1 MLRSLC
7 NAPRNLRAF
16 LLICIV
22 LLTLTLVVVVTVR
35 PRPFWSEVEL
45 KKLRSLW
52 IGSLPPVPADPSN
65 RVADDPRAVALGR
78 KLFFDTRLSAS
89 GYVSC
94 ATCHRPDEAF
104 QDGLPLGKG
113 IRLTKR
119 RTQTL
124 LGVAY
129 NTWFF
134 WDGRKDSLWA
144 QALTPLEGAS
154 EMGGHRL
161 DEARVMAYFYRAD
174 YESLFGP
181 LPVVDGMASGD
192 SLSAEEQGAV
202 TRVFVNIG
210 KAIAA
215 YERTLLPA
223 PTRFDAYVDAVLNGD
238 DAGPGAFT
246 ADEVAGLKLF
256 IGKADC
262 VQCHNTPLFSDGKFH
277 NTGVPPLR
285 GQPSDVGWAN
295 GLPLMLNDEFGC
307 KGSYSDAGP
316 GECAD
321 RRYLVAG
328 LPSQIGA
335 FKTPTLRGV
344 ADRAPYMHTGQFA
357 TLAEVLHHYRAAPTA
372 LIGTSELYP
381 RPLTDPEIA
390 VLIAFLQT
398 LTNKPAGPELP

>member
-1 MLRSLC
+1 M
-7 NAPRNLRAF
+7 PRNLGNAPDSLKAL
-16 LLICIV
+16 LLIFIV
-22 LLTLTLVVVVTVR
+22 LLALTLVVVVTVR
-35 PRPFWSEVEL
+35 PQPFWSEAEL
-45 KKLRSLW
+45 QKLRSLW
-52 IGSLPPVPADPSN
+52 IGNLPPVPADPSN
-65 RVADDPRAVALGR
+65 RVADDPRAAALGR

-94 ATCHRPDEAF
+94 ATCHRPDKAF

-129 NTWFF
+129 DTWFF

-144 QALTPLEGAS
+144 QALTPLEGSS

-161 DEARVMAYFYRAD
+161 DDARVIAYFYRAD
-174 YESLFGP
+174 YETLFGP
-181 LPVVDGMASGD
+181 LPALDRTASGYGW
-192 SLSAEEQGAV
+192 SAEERGAV
-202 TRVFVNIG
+202 TRVVVNIG

-215 YERTLLPA
+215 YERTLVPA

-238 DAGPGAFT
+238 EAGQGSLT

-256 IGKADC
+256 IEEADC

-277 NTGVPPLR
+277 NTGLPPVS
-285 GQPSDVGWAN
+285 GQPPDAGWAN
-295 GLPLMLNDEFGC
+295 GLPLMLDDEFGC

-328 LPSQIGA
+328 LPAQIGA

-357 TLAEVLHHYRAAPTA
+357 TLAEVLHHYRVAPAAPM
-372 LIGTSELYP
+372 GTSELYP
-381 RPLTDPEIA
+381 RPLTDPETA
-390 VLIAFLQT
+390 ALIAFLRT
-398 LTNKPAGPELP
+398 LTDKPAGPELP